1 MTAEGGYGM
10 RTAVY
15 ALFTRWSMFFAVV
28 TLASSALQLVQ
39 GDDADTNSHI
49 LNRAAICL
57 IVSFMTIILERLR
70 LKSRVLSALAGY
82 LLTMAAAFAY
92 VGVSACLTRSRRTA
106 CSCFSGTLP
115 RSQSYILR
123 SKRQWTGAGAAG
135 HGRKS
140 NRRLRAARCVK
151 DRKNAVA

>member
-57 IVSFMTIILERLR
+57 IVAFMTIILERLR
-70 LKSRVLSALAGY
+70 LKSRVLSALVGY
-82 LLTMAAAFAY
+82 LLTFGLFA
-92 VGVSACLTRSRRTA
+92 LILLRT
-106 CSCFSGTLP
+106 CIFLWLD
-115 RSQSYILR
+115 R
-123 SKRQWTGAGAAG
+123 AGM
-135 HGRKS
+135 
-140 NRRLRAARCVK
+140 V
-151 DRKNAVA
+151 

>member
-1 MTAEGGYGM
+1 M

-92 VGVSACLTRSRRTA
+92 VGVVSLFDPVMPHSLFVFFWNFTAIAVIYIAVEEAVDWHRRRRT
-106 CSCFSGTLP
+106 
-115 RSQSYILR
+115 RQKEQS
-123 SKRQWTGAGAAG
+123 
-135 HGRKS
+135 
-140 NRRLRAARCVK
+140 
-151 DRKNAVA
+151 

>member
-1 MTAEGGYGM
+1 M

-57 IVSFMTIILERLR
+57 IVAFMTIILERLR

-82 LLTMAAAFAY
+82 LLTMAAAFAC
-92 VGVSACLTRSRRTA
+92 VGLVSLFDPVTPHSLFMFFWNFTAIAVIYIAIEETVDWHRRRRT
-106 CSCFSGTLP
+106 
-115 RSQSYILR
+115 RQKEQS
-123 SKRQWTGAGAAG
+123 
-135 HGRKS
+135 
-140 NRRLRAARCVK
+140 
-151 DRKNAVA
+151 

>member
-57 IVSFMTIILERLR
+57 IVAFMTIILERLR

-92 VGVSACLTRSRRTA
+92 VGLVSLFDPVTPHSLFMFFWNFTAIAVIYIAIEETVDWHRRRRT
-106 CSCFSGTLP
+106 
-115 RSQSYILR
+115 RQKEQS
-123 SKRQWTGAGAAG
+123 
-135 HGRKS
+135 
-140 NRRLRAARCVK
+140 
-151 DRKNAVA
+151 

>member
-57 IVSFMTIILERLR
+57 IVASMTIIRERLR
-70 LKSRVLSALAGY
+70 LKSRVLSALVGY

-92 VGVSACLTRSRRTA
+92 VGLVSLFDPVTPHSLFVFFCNFTAIAVIYIAVEEAVDWCRRRRT
-106 CSCFSGTLP
+106 
-115 RSQSYILR
+115 RQKEQS
-123 SKRQWTGAGAAG
+123 
-135 HGRKS
+135 
-140 NRRLRAARCVK
+140 
-151 DRKNAVA
+151 